1 MSGDSVPSSN
11 RMWCTVSSVSLLVH
25 VTVSPAA
32 ALTLSGVN
40 AKSLMVTVF
49 VAAAAWSMATRPKTM
64 SETTARKTV
73 TGDGAYG
80 DVWSWCQRR
89 GGGAGMTGLS

>member
-1 MSGDSVPSSN
+1 MLLKVRENDLPGARSADSVPSSN
-11 RMWCTVSSVSLLVH
+11 LTWWTVPSVSLLVH

-49 VAAAAWSMATRPKTM
+49 VAAAA
-64 SETTARKTV
+64 
-73 TGDGAYG
+73 
-80 DVWSWCQRR
+80 
-89 GGGAGMTGLS
+89 